1 MSRLCLDTS
10 AYSHFKRGDLL
21 STEMIETAD
30 WIGVPS
36 TTLGELRVGFLLG
49 SQRKRNEDELRQFL
63 SNAVVEVLDVDD
75 ETADIYAQIVVDLR
89 KNGTPIPTNDIW
101 IAASAARAGS
111 SVLTYD
117 PHFESIARVG
127 KILLD
132 HPAME

>member
-10 AYSHFKRGDLL
+10 AYSHFKRGDQLA
-21 STEMIETAD
+21 TESVETAD

-49 SQRKRNEDELRQFL
+49 RQRRSNEDELRQFL
-63 SNAVVEVLDVDD
+63 SNTVVDVLDVDD
-75 ETADIYAQIVVDLR
+75 ETAEIYAQIVVDLR
-89 KNGTPIPTNDIW
+89 KAGTPIPTNDIW

-117 PHFESIARVG
+117 SHFESIARVG
-127 KILLD
+127 KIVLD
-132 HPAME
+132 HPALE